1 MTTLW
6 KPNSSTNT
14 NTLFCTGTL
23 FYKSKHPLQP
33 EKPSART
40 CKNRI
45 LHSLY
50 GNHKYQIQVLHPTP
64 SKCSFLPAN
73 RIQQPYTS
81 TDPTGPTPPHCN
93 WSHRFHRWT
102 LTRSPW
108 QPAVSSDLIP
118 NRMKDEISKRES
130 VQGVFCEG
138 QVCFNSRW
146 LKIYGT
152 SKIPGQHFGDP
163 YFSPPIWATSQSLP
177 LMALFTCAQ
186 ASIVADPRAIRPK
199 RTGWENTRRARKK
212 ETWII
217 QNDSKMCS

>member
-1 MTTLW
+1 MQEL
-6 KPNSSTNT
+6 
-14 NTLFCTGTL
+14 
-23 FYKSKHPLQP
+23 
-33 EKPSART
+33 E
-40 CKNRI
+40 
-45 LHSLY
+45 
-50 GNHKYQIQVLHPTP
+50 VLHPTP

-102 LTRSPW
+102 LTRLPR
-108 QPAVSSDLIP
+108 QPAVSRDLIP
-118 NRMKDEISKRES
+118 NRMKDGISKRES

-152 SKIPGQHFGDP
+152 SKIPPQHFEDP

-177 LMALFTCAQ
+177 LIALFTCAQ
-186 ASIVADPRAIRPK
+186 ASIVADPPAIRPK
-199 RTGWENTRRARKK
+199 
-212 ETWII
+212 
-217 QNDSKMCS
+217 